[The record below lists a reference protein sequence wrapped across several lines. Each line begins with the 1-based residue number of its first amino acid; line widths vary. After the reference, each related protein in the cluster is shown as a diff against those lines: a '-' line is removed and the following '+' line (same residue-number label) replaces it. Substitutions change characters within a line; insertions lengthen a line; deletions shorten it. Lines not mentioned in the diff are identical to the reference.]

1 MRGYILSNIEI
12 GERIREIRKKQGMS
26 REAFSEMINIS
37 EIFLGQIERGERS
50 LSITTLASISF
61 ATGVSTEYILFG
73 VSENNTTMK
82 KIINI
87 LEKSPDNMRE
97 YVYKILL
104 SSFSFFKS
112 IKEESK
118 K

>member
-1 MRGYILSNIEI
+1 MRSYILNNIEI
-12 GERIREIRKKQGMS
+12 GERIREIRKKQGLS

-61 ATGVSTEYILFG
+61 ATGVSTEYIFG

-112 IKEESK
+112 NKEESK

>member
-1 MRGYILSNIEI
+1 MRGYILNNIEI

-61 ATGVSTEYILFG
+61 TTGISTEYILFG
-73 VSENNTTMK
+73 ISENSNTMK

-87 LEKSPDNMRE
+87 LEKSPDNMKE

-104 SSFSFFKS
+104 ASFSFFKS
-112 IKEESK
+112 NKKENK